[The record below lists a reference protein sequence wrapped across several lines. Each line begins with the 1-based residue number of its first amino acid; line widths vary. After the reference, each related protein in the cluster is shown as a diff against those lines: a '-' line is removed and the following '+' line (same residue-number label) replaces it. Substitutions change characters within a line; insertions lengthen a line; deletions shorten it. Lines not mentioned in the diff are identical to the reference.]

1 MKFIKNIKLSLI
13 LFLSMIF
20 VFSCGISKT
29 GNEQIENMKIVS
41 LSPSNTEILMG
52 LSLGENL
59 IGLDKYSSEVEGVN
73 KDAKI
78 FNFGEVNI
86 EEKINLNP
94 NLVFVSDFAFEDF
107 KINQLKDYGIKV
119 VNIETPNS
127 LEGIYASIN
136 LIGKETGKLQ
146 ESEKLVEDLKNEVSK
161 IENSKSES
169 VKIYFEISPAPYLYS
184 FGSDTYLNE
193 IIEISGGKNIF
204 GNLEGW
210 LSPNQEEI
218 IKLNPQII
226 FTSVNIPNS
235 VEEIKNRD
243 GWQEIDAVK
252 NNNVYY
258 IDENFS
264 SRPSQFFVKALM
276 QISSYIREF
285 KNEK

>member
-1 MKFIKNIKLSLI
+1 MKKIKFSLI
-13 LFLSMIF
+13 LLLLMMFF
-20 VFSCGISKT
+20 FSCGISKT
-29 GNEQIENMKIVS
+29 ENGQFENLKIIS
-41 LSPSNTEILMG
+41 LSPSNTEILTE
-52 LSLGENL
+52 LSLGENI

-73 KDAKI
+73 KEAEI
-78 FNFGEVNI
+78 FNFGDVNI
-86 EEKINLNP
+86 EEIIRLNP

-107 KINQLKDYGIKV
+107 KLNQLKNYGIEI

-127 LEGIYASIN
+127 LEGIYKSIN
-136 LIGKETGKLQ
+136 LIGEETGKIE
-146 ESEKLVEDLKNEVSK
+146 ESKKIVENLKNEVSK
-161 IENSKSES
+161 IKSVNKDGD
-169 VKIYFEISPAPYLYS
+169 VKIYFEISPVPYLYS
-184 FGSDTYLNE
+184 FGKDTYLNE

-204 GNLEGW
+204 GDLEGW

-226 FTSVNIPNS
+226 FTSVNIPSS
-235 VEEIKNRD
+235 VDEIKNRV

-264 SRPSQFFVKALM
+264 SRPSQFFVKALE